1 MAEITIFIGLIAID
15 IEASTHEIKTKVIER
30 RHSQTVAIALLIRIS
45 LASTGVDN
53 NVSQV
58 SDSFSERILLE
69 APIIN
74 AYMKTQCAIPDMMQT
89 MIRNSSLSNLDD
101 EFIPY

>member
-1 MAEITIFIGLIAID
+1 MAVITINIGLIAID
-15 IEASTHEIKTKVIER
+15 IEASSHEIKTKAIER
-30 RHSQTVAIALLIRIS
+30 RQSHIVAMALLVSIS

-58 SDSFSERILLE
+58 SDSFSESILLE
-69 APIIN
+69 TPIMN
-74 AYMKTQCAIPDMMQT
+74 AYIKTQCAVPDMIQT
-89 MIRNSSLSNLDD
+89 TIRNSSLCNLDD